1 MRIAALIVAAGRGT
15 RAGAGELPK
24 QYRMVR
30 GRPML
35 AHSIGSF
42 TSYPDIGPVQV
53 AYNPADR
60 ALYDRATAQFG
71 NRLLPPAAGG
81 VDRQASVLAGL
92 EALSAHAPTHV
103 LIHDAARPFLKPD
116 LISRVLDSLT
126 RHPGAIP
133 AEPLTDSLKREGQGG
148 TISGNVERA
157 GLWRAQTPQG
167 FQFPAILDAHRR
179 AAAAGQRSL
188 TDDAAVAEWAG
199 MSVALVQGSA
209 ENRKLTTQED
219 FLAVEDAPAALPDIR
234 TGSGIDVHRFTAGDH
249 VMLCGVRVPH
259 EQGVEAHS
267 DGDVGLHALTD
278 ALLGA
283 VGAGDIGQHFPPSND
298 KWRGADSAL
307 FVTEAA
313 RLVRAQGGRI
323 GNADV
328 TILCERP
335 RIGPFRQ
342 AMVERMA
349 AILEISPDRVNL
361 KATTTEKLGFT
372 GRGEGLAAMATVT
385 VLLLSSPQTG
395 ASRA

>member
-24 QYRMVR
+24 QYRLVR

-42 TSYPDIGPVQV
+42 ADYPGIGLVQV
-53 AYNPADR
+53 AYNPSDR
-60 ALYDRATAQFG
+60 ALYDQATAQFG
-71 NRLLPPAAGG
+71 NRLLPPVAGG
-81 VDRQASVLAGL
+81 ADRQGSVLAGL
-92 EALSAHAPTHV
+92 EALSSHAPTQV
-103 LIHDAARPFLKPD
+103 LIHDAARPFLKAD
-116 LISRVLDSLT
+116 VISRVLDSLT
-126 RHPGAIP
+126 RHAGAIP
-133 AEPLTDSLKREGQGG
+133 AEPMTDTLKREGQGG
-148 TISGNVERA
+148 TISGTVERA

-167 FQFPAILDAHRR
+167 FQFPAILEAHRR
-179 AAAAGQRSL
+179 AAAAGQHSL

-199 MSVALVQGSA
+199 IPVALVQGSA
-209 ENRKLTTQED
+209 ENRKLTTLED
-219 FLAVEDAPAALPDIR
+219 FLAAEVASPSLPDFR
-234 TGSGIDVHRFTAGDH
+234 TGSGFDVHRFMAGNH

-259 EQGVEAHS
+259 DQGVEAHS
-267 DGDVGLHALTD
+267 DGDVALHALTD

-283 VGAGDIGQHFPPSND
+283 IGAGDIGQHFPPSD
-298 KWRGADSAL
+298 PKWRGADSAL

-313 RLVRAQGGRI
+313 RLVRARGGRI
-323 GNADV
+323 SNADV

-385 VLLLSSPQTG
+385 VLLSSSPQSG
-395 ASRA
+395 ASSA